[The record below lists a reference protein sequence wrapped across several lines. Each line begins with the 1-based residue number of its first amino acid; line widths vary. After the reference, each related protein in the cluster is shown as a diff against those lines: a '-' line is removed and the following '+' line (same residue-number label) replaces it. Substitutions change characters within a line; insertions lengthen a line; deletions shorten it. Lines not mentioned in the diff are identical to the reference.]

1 MYVQFI
7 EYSDTSNSVVS
18 FTVSSF
24 SEDIQNVHLDVQIST
39 EAEHICIKNL
49 NCLQSAHVWN
59 LGMLSISGNLI
70 I

>member
-1 MYVQFI
+1 M
-7 EYSDTSNSVVS
+7 EYSDTNNSIVS
-18 FTVSSF
+18 FTVSTF
-24 SEDIQNVHLDVQIST
+24 SEGIQNLHLDVQITT

-59 LGMLSISGNLI
+59 LGMLSISGDLI